1 MATRFTNIHVPSE
14 CREMIQADARVAIS
28 TRLDTRPDRREGP
41 VRAPIAQKRSSP
53 MLQPPTPHKE
63 LGSMRSHRFPYLSVN
78 TATVP
83 YASRL
88 GSSSN
93 STPRFT

>member
-1 MATRFTNIHVPSE
+1 MTWSFRNGMDVPALNLRGSAVAQLPDPEMASR
-14 CREMIQADARVAIS
+14 MAA
-28 TRLDTRPDRREGP
+28 LP
-41 VRAPIAQKRSSP
+41 VIAGKRS
-53 MLQPPTPHKE
+53 PPTPQPSTPHEE

-83 YASRL
+83 YAACL

-93 STPRFT
+93 STPRLM